1 VILTHL
7 ILSIDSLSWINVSD
21 RHSEWYMLC
30 KYKVKY
36 VVMEGCSVSLNL
48 MNASAR
54 NISHAYYVNS
64 RLAPVPVIL
73 RFQFIDNDHDVN
85 YNGNDMTEVVQDG
98 EASSSTGSHRMRIT
112 SGGQVAGYVNF
123 ALTFLKVCPAQLWNQ
138 LTDQEN
144 PGRSLVLHT
153 LPPANSE
160 SVNSQS
166 SSSSLSSA
174 LLATPKL
181 VSVAEKIKREYMVY
195 INTKDVGKGKNKAVG
210 IWQYNESGTLSQG
223 QEEQELG
230 LESILEGRTK

>member
-1 VILTHL
+1 MK
-7 ILSIDSLSWINVSD
+7 SNG
-21 RHSEWYMLC
+21 RE
-30 KYKVKY
+30 
-36 VVMEGCSVSLNL
+36 
-48 MNASAR
+48 AR
-54 NISHAYYVNS
+54 NICYAYYAPS
-64 RLAPVPVIL
+64 RLAPVPDML

-85 YNGNDMTEVVQDG
+85 DNDNDMTEVTQDG
-98 EASSSTGSHRMRIT
+98 EASSSTGPHRMRIT

-138 LTDQEN
+138 LTVQEN

-153 LPPANSE
+153 LPPANS
-160 SVNSQS
+160 QS
-166 SSSSLSSA
+166 SSSNSGSSSLSSA

-223 QEEQELG
+223 QEHQELG
-230 LESILEGRTK
+230 LESILEGRNK